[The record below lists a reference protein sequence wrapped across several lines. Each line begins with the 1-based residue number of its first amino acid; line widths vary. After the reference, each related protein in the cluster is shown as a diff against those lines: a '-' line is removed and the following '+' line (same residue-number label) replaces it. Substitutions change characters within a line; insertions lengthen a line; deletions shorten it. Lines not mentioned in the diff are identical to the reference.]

1 MQTGAGEVDM
11 VSATI
16 KRFVR
21 AAACMAWLVPLAA
34 VASEGPRLQTA
45 PINSH
50 DLASLQNGA
59 KLFVN
64 YCLNCH
70 TAGYM
75 RYNRLQDLGL
85 TETQIKDN
93 LIFTGV
99 KIGEL
104 MQSAMD
110 RKEAKAWFGVAPPD
124 LTVTARSRSS
134 SAGSGADWIYSYLR
148 SFYRDPSRPT
158 GWNNLVFANVGMPHV
173 LWQMSGQAQLH
184 EEVFESE
191 HAATAALLATKGV
204 AQLEEAHEI
213 KDGKTTERFVL
224 KSLTPGTG
232 TLSTVD
238 YDKAVTDLVNYMNY
252 MAEPAR
258 LERRQIGFYVLL
270 LLGVLFILVFA
281 LKKSYW
287 KDVH

>member
-1 MQTGAGEVDM
+1 M
-11 VSATI
+11 VSAAI
-16 KRFVR
+16 SSFIR
-21 AAACMAWLVPLAA
+21 AAVCGAWLVSAAA
-34 VASEGPRLQTA
+34 VAAEGPRLQTA

-50 DLASLQNGA
+50 DLVSLQNGA

-85 TETQIKDN
+85 TEAQIKDN

-99 KIGEL
+99 KVGEL
-104 MQSAMD
+104 MQVAMD
-110 RKEAKAWFGVAPPD
+110 RKDAKEWFGVAPPD

-173 LWQMSGQAQLH
+173 LWPLSGQARLH
-184 EEVFESE
+184 EEVFASE
-191 HAATAALLATKGV
+191 HAASAALIATKGV
-204 AQLEEAHEI
+204 AQLEAAQET
-213 KDGKTTERFVL
+213 KDGKTSTRFVL
-224 KSLTPGTG
+224 KTLTPATG
-232 TLSTVD
+232 ALSQVA
-238 YDKAVTDLVNYMNY
+238 YDRAVADLVNYMTY

-258 LERRQIGFYVLL
+258 LERRKVGFYVLM
-270 LLGVLFILVFA
+270 LLGVLLLLVFA

-287 KDVH
+287 KNIH

>member
-1 MQTGAGEVDM
+1 M
-11 VSATI
+11 VSRAFA
-16 KRFVR
+16 RFVR
-21 AAACMAWLVPLAA
+21 GAVAAAMLAPLAA
-34 VASEGPRLQTA
+34 TASEGARLQTA

-59 KLFVN
+59 KVFVN

-85 TETQIKDN
+85 TELQIKDN

-99 KIGEL
+99 KTGEL
-104 MQSAMD
+104 MQVAMD
-110 RKEAKAWFGVAPPD
+110 RKDAKQWFGVAPPD

-134 SAGSGADWIYSYLR
+134 GAGSGADWIYTYLR

-158 GWNNLVFANVGMPHV
+158 GWNNLIFTNVGMPHA
-173 LWQMSGQAQLH
+173 LWQLNGQQRLV
-184 EEVFESE
+184 EEEFESE
-191 HAATAALLATKGV
+191 HAATAALIAAKSV
-204 AQLEEAHEI
+204 ARMEDVTTHR
-213 KDGKTTERFVL
+213 DGKAVKRYVVKTL
-224 KSLTPGTG
+224 QPGTG
-232 TLSTVD
+232 TLSPIE
-238 YDKAVTDLVNYMNY
+238 YDKTVADLVNYMNY

-258 LERRQIGFYVLL
+258 LERRSIGFYALM
-270 LLGVLFILVFA
+270 LLGLLFILVFA

>member
-1 MQTGAGEVDM
+1 M
-11 VSATI
+11 VSNVI
-16 KRFVR
+16 GKFIR
-21 AAACMAWLVPLAA
+21 AAAGAVLFFSLAA
-34 VASEGPRLQTA
+34 YANEGPRLQTA

-70 TAGYM
+70 SASYM

-85 TETQIKDN
+85 TEQQIRDN
-93 LIFTGV
+93 LIFTGAKV
-99 KIGEL
+99 GTL
-104 MQSAMD
+104 MQAMMD
-110 RKEAKAWFGVAPPD
+110 RNDAKDWFGVAPPD

-134 SAGSGADWIYSYLR
+134 SAGSGGDWIYSYLR

-158 GWNNLVFANVGMPHV
+158 GWNNLVFANVGMPHA
-173 LWQMSGQAQLH
+173 LWQLNGQQQLH

-191 HAATAALLATKGV
+191 HAAQAALIATKGV
-204 AQLEEAHEI
+204 AQLEETREV
-213 KDGKTTERFVL
+213 KDGKTIDHFVL
-224 KSLTPGTG
+224 KTLTPGAG
-232 TLSTVD
+232 TLSQLD
-238 YDKAVTDLVNYMNY
+238 YDKAVTDLVNYMTY

-258 LERRQIGFYVLL
+258 LARRQIGFYVLM